1 MLIDP
6 KRCIGCGSCVPYC
19 PVGAIVETDQKTRK
33 GKKIRK
39 IDQDQCVECGV
50 CLRAAVCPTDSISM
64 PELAW
69 PRVVRSLFSNP
80 LTLHP
85 TTKLEGRGTEEM
97 KTNDVTGRFRRGM
110 AGVGVEMGRPGVGA
124 TFRDIQTV
132 CMALAKLGVEFEPQ
146 NPLSALIANKKT
158 GELDPEVMGE
168 KVLSAIIEFTVS
180 NDGLK
185 EALRVLKKVSS
196 KIDTVFSLCLIGRAD
211 PDGTIPVG
219 PMAREAGFTARP
231 NTKTNVGLGRPR
243 KEDA

>member
-6 KRCIGCGSCVPYC
+6 KSCIGCGTCVPYC
-19 PVGAIVETDQKTRK
+19 PMGAIVKTDQNTRK
-33 GKKIRK
+33 GKEIRAV
-39 IDQDQCVECGV
+39 DQDRCVECGV

-64 PELAW
+64 PQLAW
-69 PRVVRSLFSNP
+69 PRLVRALFSDP

-97 KTNDVTGRFRRGM
+97 KTNDVTGRFKRGM

-124 TFRDIQTV
+124 TFKDIQRV

-146 NPLSALIANKKT
+146 NPLSELITNKKT

-168 KVLSAIIEFTVS
+168 KVLSAIIEFSVS
-180 NDGLK
+180 KDGLK
-185 EALRVLKKVSS
+185 EALRVLKDVSS
-196 KIDTVFSLCLIGRAD
+196 RIDTVFSLCLISRVE

-219 PMAREAGFTARP
+219 PMAVEAGFVARP

>member
-6 KRCIGCGSCVPYC
+6 KTCIGCGSCMPYC
-19 PVGAIVETDQKTRK
+19 PVRAIVKTDQRTRK
-33 GKKIRK
+33 GKEIRGV
-39 IDQDQCVECGV
+39 DQERCVECGV
-50 CLRAAVCPTDSISM
+50 CLRAAVCPTDSIAM
-64 PELAW
+64 PQLVW
-69 PRVVRSLFSNP
+69 PRLIRALFSDP

-97 KTNDVTGRFRRGM
+97 KTNDVTGRFKRGM

-124 TFRDIQTV
+124 TFEDIQTV

-146 NPLSALIANKKT
+146 NPLSALIADKKT

-168 KVLSAIIEFTVS
+168 KVLSAIIEFSVS

-185 EALRVLKKVSS
+185 EALRVLKEVSS
-196 KIDTVFSLCLIGRAD
+196 RIDTVFSLCLIGRVD

-219 PMAREAGFTARP
+219 PLAAEAGFAARL

>member
-1 MLIDP
+1 MVIDP
-6 KRCIGCGSCVPYC
+6 KSCIGCGSCMPYC
-19 PVGAIVETDQKTRK
+19 PVGAIVKTDQKTRK
-33 GKKIRK
+33 GKDIRM

-50 CLRAAVCPTDSISM
+50 CLRAAVCPTDSIAM
-64 PELAW
+64 PELVW
-69 PRVVRSLFSNP
+69 PRLVRSLFSNP

-110 AGVGVEMGRPGVGA
+110 AGVGVEMGRPGVGSS
-124 TFRDIQTV
+124 FRDIQTV

-146 NPLSALIANKKT
+146 NPLSALIANKST

-168 KVLSAIIEFTVS
+168 KVLSAIIEFTVP

-185 EALRVLKKVSS
+185 EALSVLNEVSS
-196 KIDTVFSLCLIGRAD
+196 RIETVFSLCLISRVE
-211 PDGTIPVG
+211 PDGTIPVS
-219 PMAREAGFTARP
+219 PMVREGGFVPRP